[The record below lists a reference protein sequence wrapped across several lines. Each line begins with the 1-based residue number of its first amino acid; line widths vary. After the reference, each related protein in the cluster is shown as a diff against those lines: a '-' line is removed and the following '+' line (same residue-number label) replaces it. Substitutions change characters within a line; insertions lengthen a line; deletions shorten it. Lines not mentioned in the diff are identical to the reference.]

1 MATKIRNVELLTLAR
16 SDAGTP
22 VLGHVGVGIDANL
35 IQDFEMGLSRV
46 SSAAQFNLALNVEG
60 ATTNTA
66 HYGGIAFTQGASA
79 DTVMA
84 SIKAVNTSVDGYI
97 DLSFNTRSVTNVLYI
112 KADGKVGVKKIPTT
126 YALEVDGDVQAT
138 NFRGAFIGN
147 LTGNVTGTVSTLSN
161 HDTDDLSE
169 GSSNLYFTNERAQ
182 DAIGTMLSGN
192 TETLITVTYDDS
204 NNEIDFVVDND
215 LSNYSNT
222 SSAFITL
229 SSISV
234 TDSGGD
240 GSLAYNNSTGVI
252 TYTGPSASDV
262 RAHFSAGTGVGISS
276 GEISIGQA
284 VATNSNVVFNQVTAA
299 LVGNASTA
307 TTLETARN
315 IVVGKS
321 VAGAGDIDAI
331 TQSFNGGANI
341 SFDSELNSHLPSNL
355 RATTSSNIAD
365 EPSNNAVKIIGS
377 DINTP
382 RLKINRQGLI
392 VGFEEVAT
400 SGGGGSG
407 GISALTLNTNGL
419 LYLNSGF
426 TSQTETTSTSTP
438 ALNLYLNAAGLFTA
452 LTESSGTMSMTIG
465 GTTKTLD
472 LPNTSFTLLAL
483 SGNTLQVQI
492 GDTLLERPLDG
503 LSVASATNATNTTN
517 INVAADGSNATRYL
531 NFVDGTSGN
540 RALKV
545 DANLTYN
552 PSTNTLATTTF
563 SGALSGNAT
572 TSSGLL
578 IGSTVYVPSSDANF
592 AESLVLR
599 NSSNEVSIA
608 KLILSNNTTA
618 SNLDVIVGKISG
630 SDTLHEFSSSQ
641 VRTFL
646 GNSRFLPTPSSGVY
660 NITVSNATSATSAS
674 NATTA
679 TRLLTTANGVVK
691 TINSNGT
698 LSIGSLSS
706 GDIPNNAADTS
717 GNAATATEAGGLTSG
732 TDILPASFVGNS
744 TNTIVARGTS
754 GAISVGAV
762 SCTSISASAN
772 ITSTQNMQAQKI
784 VLTNSADSLQAKD
797 IRPYGTAA
805 SIPGASSGAGGSTFS
820 SASVFGSTIGASNNA
835 FDTMFMN
842 RGYFYRGVILLSDQ
856 RVKENISQSSLGLN
870 FVRLLEPVEFN
881 MRGSS
886 TPRVYQGVIAQEVES
901 ALEELGANNSAIT
914 NIIDYDHDGDAEENE
929 QKAKALDNTQ
939 IMWVLFNAVKQL
951 DAEVQDLK
959 KQLEEK

>member
-46 SSAAQFNLALNVEG
+46 SSAAQFNLSLNTEG
-60 ATTNTA
+60 LTTNTA

-222 SSAFITL
+222 SSAFINL

-252 TYTGPSASDV
+252 TYAGPSASDV
-262 RAHFSAGTGVGISS
+262 RAHFSAGTGIGISS

-284 VATNSNVVFNQVTAA
+284 VATGSNVVFNQVTAA

-341 SFDSELNSHLPSNL
+341 SFDSTLNSHLPADL
-355 RATTSSNIAD
+355 RGTTSTNIAD
-365 EPSNNAVKIIGS
+365 EPGNTALKIIGS
-377 DINTP
+377 ASKAVQ
-382 RLKINRQGLI
+382 LKINRQGLI
-392 VGFEEVAT
+392 VGFNEAT
-400 SGGGGSG
+400 ITGGGGGGSSFDVTLHDE
-407 GISALTLNTNGL
+407 IYFNSAYNDQATKTID
-419 LYLNSGF
+419 S
-426 TSQTETTSTSTP
+426 STS
-438 ALNLYLNAAGLFTA
+438 AFNLYFNSEALFTA

-465 GTTKTLD
+465 GTTKTLA
-472 LPNTSFTLLAL
+472 LPNASFTQLDL
-483 SGNTLQVQI
+483 SGNTLQVQV
-492 GDTLLERPLDG
+492 GETLLERPLDG

-552 PSTNTLATTTF
+552 PSTNTLTTTTF

-578 IGSTVYVPSSDANF
+578 VGSTTYTPSSSATGGV
-592 AESLVLR
+592 SLVSR

-608 KLILSNNTTA
+608 KLILSDNITS

-646 GNSRFLPTPSSGVY
+646 GNSRFLPAPSSGVY
-660 NITVSNATSATSAS
+660 NITVSNATSATSAT

-679 TRLLTTANGVVK
+679 TRLNTTTNGVVK
-691 TINSNGT
+691 VINSNGT
-698 LSIGSLSS
+698 LSIGALAS
-706 GDIPNNAADTS
+706 GDIPNNASDTS
-717 GNAATATEAGGLTSG
+717 GNATTATTASTLSWSG
-732 TDILPASFVGNS
+732 SGRSADLAANA
-744 TNTIVARGTS
+744 NTIVVRGAS
-754 GAISVGAV
+754 GAVNTGAL
-762 SCTSISASAN
+762 SCTSISATTS
-772 ITSTQNMQAQKI
+772 ITSSTTITAQKI
-784 VLTNSADSLQAKD
+784 VATNTVDSIQAKD
-797 IRPYGTAA
+797 IRPYGTV
-805 SIPGASSGAGGSTFS
+805 STFLAGPAPPLFYGVTGSKIGDHS
-820 SASVFGSTIGASNNA
+820 SSSIGGFENLSAFNIFYKFGSA
-835 FDTMFMN
+835 F
-842 RGYFYRGVILLSDQ
+842 SD
-856 RVKENISQSSLGLN
+856 RRMKDNISDFDLGLD
-870 FVRLLEPVEFN
+870 FIRLLQPKSYTYK
-881 MRGSS
+881 GSES
-886 TPRVYQGVIAQEVES
+886 PRNHYGVIAQDIEEVVS
-901 ALEELGANNSAIT
+901 SL
-914 NIIDYDHDGDAEENE
+914 NIENPSLVSLYDYHNKTEEENE
-929 QKAKALDNTQ
+929 AQLKSYDPQQ